1 MFRSKQVRIPNACL
15 QVFLVLRVDVRS
27 PIDELFHDLRERFE
41 FSRQVE
47 RRVEALGDDRVGVR
61 AVVQQENGGK
71 FVIWNEKMEHVRF
84 PIFANQGENRV
95 GVRKIADEK
104 KCKTFLP
111 PVPSSEI
118 QHLI

>member
-1 MFRSKQVRIPNACL
+1 MRMMNESL

-27 PIDELFHDLRERFE
+27 PIDELFHDLGERFE

-71 FVIWNEKMEHVRF
+71 FVIWNEKWTTSVF
-84 PIFANQGENRV
+84 PLLPTKE
-95 GVRKIADEK
+95 KIEW
-104 KCKTFLP
+104 
-111 PVPSSEI
+111 E
-118 QHLI
+118 